1 MTSPNFAIVNMRE
14 GIRRDVQSF
23 LVTNDSFPILENAYL
38 FRGRIQR
45 RSCFTTVGN
54 DGRLKGTIGTT
65 DGGGNITLL
74 DGTFGTG
81 IPAGE
86 ATFIINGDTLTDP
99 GGASPILLLTT
110 GATTGTLDRATG
122 ILATNAPAAL
132 VIYIPGLPVM
142 GLRTREQAAINDEL
156 LLAFD
161 TRYSY
166 LFDIASNDFIFQN
179 TFRVTNNPFIWTGTD
194 SDFFWSTNYF
204 QAFWAT
210 NNVPGFHAA
219 VDASPVAERDG
230 IRWYDGSGVGQGWSN
245 FNPRLD
251 SAATT
256 FLLGGLII
264 IPYKNRLVVL
274 NTVEGINLA
283 GAVRFSQRARW
294 SQNGTPFYVNSP
306 TGVTAQ
312 IQAWDSGANDIGRGG
327 FIDAPTSE
335 VIVSAEFIKDTLIV
349 YFERSTWQLVYTY
362 NETLPFV
369 WQKINTELGADST
382 FSTVPFDRGV
392 FTVGN
397 YGIITCDSVNVQ
409 RIDQKIPD
417 EVFQIQNKN
426 DGVKRVYGIRDY
438 TSQLVYW
445 TAPFVSEEDNDAPS
459 YDLTYPNQVILF
471 NYLDGSWAEFDDS
484 FTCFGYWQRFND
496 ITWAQLNKTWQSTN
510 VSWNSGALQAR
521 FPDVIA
527 GNQRGFVM
535 VFSQLDG
542 LGQNTPS
549 LSISDINAA
558 TRLIT
563 CPNHNLVNNQYVLFT
578 GILGITSGNAAGTPN
593 GFVYKVTMAT
603 VNTFVADQIDVLD
616 VWTGTY
622 TGEGLIT
629 HIPNMMIQTKEFNP
643 FYENGDSLRVNY
655 IDVYLD
661 RTTNGQFQAQFFTS
675 DNTSQ
680 SIEQVTV
687 RSFPEPMPT
696 YSTPSPTANYQ
707 LSQNKIWHR
716 IYTNSF
722 GSFVQNIF
730 TLNDVQI
737 RDLNIATDDF
747 TMHGLI
753 YYVNAS
759 GRISYDI

>member
-1 MTSPNFAIVNMRE
+1 MTTPNFAIVNMRD

-23 LVTNDSFPILENAYL
+23 LVSNDSFPTLENAYL

-65 DGGGNITLL
+65 DGGGNITLE

-86 ATFIINGDTLTDP
+86 VTFIINGDTLTDP
-99 GGASPILLLTT
+99 GGVSPVILLTT
-110 GATTGTLDRATG
+110 GVTTGTLNRTTG
-122 ILATNAPAAL
+122 VLTTNAPAAA
-132 VIYIPGLPVM
+132 VIYIPSLPVM
-142 GLRTREQAAINDEL
+142 GLRTLEQAAINDEL
-156 LLAFD
+156 LMAFD

-166 LFDIASNDFIFQN
+166 IFDVGSNDFIFQN

-210 NNVPGFHAA
+210 NNVEGFHAA
-219 VDASPVAERDG
+219 VDASPVIERDG
-230 IRWYDGSGVGQGWSN
+230 IRWYDGSAAGQGWSN
-245 FNPRLD
+245 FNPRLN
-251 SAATT
+251 SAATS

-264 IPYKNRLVVL
+264 LPYKNRLVIL
-274 NTVEGINLA
+274 NTLEGINLA
-283 GAVRFSQRARW
+283 GATRFPQRARW
-294 SQNGTPFYVNSP
+294 CQNGTPFYVNAP
-306 TGVTAQ
+306 AGVTTQ
-312 IQAWDSGANDIGRGG
+312 ISAWDSGVNDIGKGG
-327 FIDAPTSE
+327 FNDAPTSE

-382 FSTVPFDRGV
+382 FSTVPFDRGA

-426 DGVKRVYGIRDY
+426 NGVKRVHGIRDY

-445 TAPFVSEEDNDAPS
+445 TAPFNNEEDNDSPS
-459 YDLTYPNQVILF
+459 YDVTYPNQVIV
-471 NYLDGSWAEFDDS
+471 YSYIDGSWAEFDDC
-484 FTCFGYWQRFND
+484 FTCFGYWQRFAD
-496 ITWAQLNKTWQSTN
+496 VTWAQLTKTWEETFDA
-510 VSWNSGALQAR
+510 WNAASFQAR

-535 VFSQLDG
+535 IFSQIDG
-542 LGQNTPS
+542 RGRNTPS
-549 LSISDINAA
+549 LPISNISFLP
-558 TRLIT
+558 TTIHS
-563 CPNHNLVNNQYVLFT
+563 PNHNLINNQYVLIT
-578 GILGITSGNAAGTPN
+578 GVLGTANIN
-593 GFVYKVTMAT
+593 GLVYKVTIIDADNFIID
-603 VNTFVADQIDVLD
+603 NTTAS
-616 VWTGTY
+616 GTY
-622 TGEGLIT
+622 TGAGLIT
-629 HIPNMMIQTKEFNP
+629 HIPNFLIQTKEFNP
-643 FYENGDSLRVNY
+643 FYESGDSLRVNFV
-655 IDVYLD
+655 DVYLD
-661 RTTNGQFQAQFFTS
+661 RTTNGQFDAQFYTS
-675 DNTSQ
+675 DNTSVP
-680 SIEQVTV
+680 IEEILVN
-687 RSFPEPMPT
+687 SFPELMPT
-696 YSTPSPTANYQ
+696 YSTPSPTANFQ
-707 LSQNKIWHR
+707 ANQNKIWHR

-730 TLNDVQI
+730 TLTDTQI
-737 RDLNIATDDF
+737 RNLDIATEDF
-747 TMHGLI
+747 ILHGLI
-753 YYVNAS
+753 YNVSQS
-759 GRISYDI
+759 GRVSYDI